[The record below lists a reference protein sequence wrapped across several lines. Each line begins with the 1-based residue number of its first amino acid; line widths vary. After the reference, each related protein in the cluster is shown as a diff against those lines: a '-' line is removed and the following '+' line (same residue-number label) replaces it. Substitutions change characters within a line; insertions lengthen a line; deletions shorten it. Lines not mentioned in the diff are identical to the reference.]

1 MSHFG
6 TNSNGVKATPKEWLP
21 VGKVIGELANAWSG
35 RTDLIA
41 YAGTKLDAPVPALY
55 NPTSS
60 EIEVNTEIA
69 FGNLPPTLISDLS
82 KRDNQ
87 YDFPK
92 AMGAIYHEACHA
104 KFSRWSLEQSAKDL
118 TPKQNE
124 ALHLLEES
132 RIEGFGAKAIPT
144 NRYFLSACALEIVL
158 AEFDVDK
165 FSAVSETRALAQ
177 MAGLVLARVDAGILS
192 LSEVSTIATL
202 LETKLGADFIEK
214 LRSLWLQAQAHE
226 NHYNATDLY
235 PLAIEWD
242 RLVAERAKEKGE
254 DDTGCS
260 WGEGEGEGEGES
272 SGEGEGEGGK
282 GKSGKARSKTI
293 EEMLKEVENAKEL
306 AEINANDKLADQQ
319 QDEHWKD
326 KAKSRASE
334 TAEMNKHKAV
344 GQRVFGEP
352 ETEKA
357 SGSMSSLEETRKP
370 TPMERASAVLISKLL
385 MKAKYRNRTETK
397 INSVLPQG
405 RLRSRA
411 MVQRE
416 ALRAKGVMA
425 QAEIWKHKIRKHT
438 ETPNLSIGI
447 MVDVSGSMGSAMK
460 PMASTAWI
468 LSEAGRRVQA
478 KTAMVYFGSG
488 VFPTLRVGEHLEN
501 VKVYSAPDGTEKFDL
516 GFQALDGQ
524 LNLLSGSSARLL
536 VIVSDACYTN
546 EELKACKAWLQ
557 RCKQA
562 GVGVLWI
569 TYDQGVYAGA
579 VIAGSDTQ
587 LVKVKGSIT
596 EVAEIVG
603 KAGADA
609 LTKAGMRLGR

>member
-21 VGKVIGELANAWSG
+21 IGKTIGELANTWSG

-41 YAGTKLDAPVPALY
+41 YVGTKLDAPVPALY
-55 NPTSS
+55 NPVSS

-69 FGNLPPTLISDLS
+69 FGTIPPSFIPDLAN
-82 KRDNQ
+82 KDNQ
-87 YDFPK
+87 YEFPK
-92 AMGAIYHEACHA
+92 AIGAIYHEACHA
-104 KFSRWSLEQSAKDL
+104 KFSRWSLEQSSKDL
-118 TPKQNE
+118 TKKQNQ

-144 NRYFLSACALEIVL
+144 NRYFLSSCALEIVL

-177 MAGLVLARVDAGILS
+177 MAGLVLARVDAGILF
-192 LSEVSTIATL
+192 LSDVSVIAEM

-242 RLVAERAKEKGE
+242 RLVSERAKEKGE

-260 WGEGEGEGEGES
+260 WGEGEGESSGEGE
-272 SGEGEGEGGK
+272 GEGEGEGGK
-282 GKSGKARSKTI
+282 GRSKTI
-293 EEMLKEVENAKEL
+293 EEMLKEVQNAKEN
-306 AEINANDKLADQQ
+306 AEMTANDKLADQQ
-319 QDEHWKD
+319 EGEHSKE
-326 KAKSRASE
+326 KAKSKSNATE
-334 TAEMNKHKAV
+334 EKNKHKAV
-344 GQRVFGEP
+344 GQRVFGEK
-352 ETEKA
+352 ETIGSGG
-357 SGSMSSLEETRKP
+357 SGSRLEETRKP
-370 TPMERASAVLISKLL
+370 TSAERASAVLIAKLF

-397 INSVLPQG
+397 INSIMPQG

-416 ALRAKGVMA
+416 ALRSKGIMSQV
-425 QAEIWKHKIRKHT
+425 ETWRHKTRKHT

-488 VFPTLRVGEHLEN
+488 VFPTLRVGQHLEEVN
-501 VKVYSAPDGTEKFDL
+501 VYSAPDGTEKFDL
-516 GFQALDGQ
+516 GFQALNGQ
-524 LNLLSGSSARLL
+524 LDLLGGTSARLL

-546 EELKACKAWLQ
+546 EEIKACKSWLQ

-569 TYDQGVYAGA
+569 TYDQGVYANA
-579 VIAGSDTQ
+579 VIEGSDTQ
-587 LVKVKGSIT
+587 LVKVKGAIT

-603 KAGADA
+603 KAGAEA
-609 LTKAGMRLGR
+609 LTKAGMRIGR